1 MKNFLVFM
9 SCLVLC
15 YAAGAIGTIF
25 TFQSIPTWYA
35 GLVKP
40 PLNPPNWVFGPVW
53 SALYTLMAVAVFF
66 VVKKGFATEG
76 VKLAVCVFAA
86 QLILNTLWS
95 VIFFGARTTFVPIF
109 IIAFLWISIL
119 ACIILFWKISRPA
132 SIMMMP
138 YLLWVSFASY
148 LNAGVFILNN
158 K

>member
-1 MKNFLVFM
+1 MKNFLVFV
-9 SCLVLC
+9 SWLVLC

-40 PLNPPNWVFGPVW
+40 PLNPPNWIFGPVW
-53 SALYTLMAVAVFF
+53 SLLYTLMAVAVFL
-66 VVKKGFATEG
+66 VVKKGFAAEG
-76 VKLAVCVFAA
+76 VKTAVFVFAA

-95 VIFFGARTTFVPIF
+95 VVFFGGRTTLIPIF
-109 IIAFLWISIL
+109 IITAMWVSIL
-119 ACIILFWKISRPA
+119 ACVILFWKISKPA

-138 YLLWVSFASY
+138 YLLWVSFAAY
-148 LNAGVFILNN
+148 LNVGVFYLN